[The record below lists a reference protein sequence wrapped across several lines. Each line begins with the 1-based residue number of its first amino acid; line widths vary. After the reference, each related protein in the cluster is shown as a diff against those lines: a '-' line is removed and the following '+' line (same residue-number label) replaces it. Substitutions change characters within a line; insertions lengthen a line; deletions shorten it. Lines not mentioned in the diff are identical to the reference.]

1 MKTLLFLVASFLS
14 IAIYAQDYPNKKP
27 ILRPRREGVPTINTS
42 PDLIVSDIALRSTR
56 STTNADGSLSVPI
69 KVTVQNIGL
78 NNAGIFKVGVDY
90 TTATNETYSAP
101 FKVAGQS
108 NPLYPFTTAALP
120 AKAAITFEGVLVFP
134 GLLKGSR
141 ITLKAIADSGSGD
154 EFMPSYIRVNE
165 LSENNNISA
174 PVWIVL

>member
-14 IAIYAQDYPNKKP
+14 IAIHAQNYPNRNP
-27 ILRPRREGVPTINTS
+27 VLRPRREGVPTIITS

-101 FKVAGQS
+101 FKVTGQT
-108 NPLYPFTTAALP
+108 NTFYPFTTAALP

-134 GLLKGSR
+134 GRLKGSR

-165 LSENNNISA
+165 LSEDNNTSA
-174 PVWIVL
+174 PVRILL

>member
-14 IAIYAQDYPNKKP
+14 VAIYAQNYPNKKP
-27 ILRPRREGVPTINTS
+27 VLRPIREGVPTINAS
-42 PDLIVSDIALRSTR
+42 PDLIVSDIAVGTR

-134 GLLKGSR
+134 GRLKGSR